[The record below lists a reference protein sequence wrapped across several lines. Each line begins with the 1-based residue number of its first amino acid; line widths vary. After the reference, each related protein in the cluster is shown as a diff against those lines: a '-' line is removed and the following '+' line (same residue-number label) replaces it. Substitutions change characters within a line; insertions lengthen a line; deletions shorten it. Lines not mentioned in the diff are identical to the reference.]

1 MDLAILSAII
11 VVALALF
18 FAITNGFNDSAS
30 QVATIIASRSLS
42 PTVAL
47 LIAAMSNFIGAY
59 FLGTAVVKT
68 IVKDIV
74 NISVL
79 NKDSSDII
87 VIISALIGA
96 ISWNIITWYF
106 GIPSSSSH
114 SLIGGMV
121 GAFIVGW
128 GFGPVYWGKVLE
140 IILIMIVSPLIGF
153 LIAYILSRALWNF
166 SQWATPKV
174 NETFKKLQIFSLVA
188 QGVSHGT
195 NDGQKTM
202 GIIIFSLVLLGFYK
216 NSAGTGDGSMIIPAW
231 VIWASSLAMFFGTIT
246 GGWRIIKKL
255 GSGLYKIRP
264 MHGFVSQTASSAII
278 YISSVL
284 GFPISTTQVIS
295 SSVVGAGAATRI
307 KMIRWQVAKEMAIAW
322 LITIPFSAMIAG
334 ATLYILDKIFK

>member
-1 MDLAILSAII
+1 MELAIISAII

-47 LIAAMSNFIGAY
+47 LIAATSNFIGAY

-68 IVKDIV
+68 IVKDMV

-114 SLIGGMV
+114 SLIGGMA

-128 GFGPVYWGKVLE
+128 GLESIYWGKVFE
-140 IILIMIVSPLIGF
+140 IILIMVVSPLIGF
-153 LIAYILSRALWNF
+153 LIAYILSRAIWNF

-174 NETFKKLQIFSLVA
+174 NGTFKKLQIFSLVA
-188 QGVSHGT
+188 QGISHGT
-195 NDGQKTM
+195 NDAQKTM
-202 GIIIFSLVLLGFYK
+202 GIITFSLILLGLYK
-216 NSAGTGDGSMIIPAW
+216 TSAGNESIVIPAW
-231 VIWASSLAMFFGTIT
+231 VIWTTSIAMFFGTIT

-255 GSGLYKIRP
+255 GSSLYKIKP
-264 MHGFVSQTASSAII
+264 MHGFVSQTVSSAII

-295 SSVVGAGAATRI
+295 SSIVGAGAATRI
-307 KMIRWQVAKEMAIAW
+307 KKIRWQVAKEMAIAW
-322 LITIPFSAMIAG
+322 LITIPFSAMMAG
-334 ATLYILDKIFK
+334 AILYILDKIFK